1 MDRKKR
7 QKIQYTILKLK
18 DIQETPNL
26 TKQLFCL
33 FFFKKKKNNK
43 NKIMK
48 RFEFI

>member
-33 FFFKKKKNNK
+33 FFFKKKKKNK
-43 NKIMK
+43 KKIMK